1 MKHLIWAI
9 VIIAVAA
16 GFFLEFRYEFNVHSP
31 VVARFDRLTGDAW
44 IVNAGV
50 WRKVQAPP
58 QEEAATALP
67 AKAASTQTK

>member
-9 VIIAVAA
+9 AIVAIVA
-16 GFFLEFRYEFNVHSP
+16 GILFEFRYVFNVHSP

-44 IVNAGV
+44 IVNSGV

-58 QEEAATALP
+58 QEEAAKALP
-67 AKAASTQTK
+67 AEKAATQAK